1 VLEPT
6 RNAWLPLAAWSRRR
20 GATVVLVPA
29 EQSADLRASYAN
41 HPKTDRLDAELLAR
55 LPLLHP
61 DGLHQRPPTGPVIR
75 SGGPWSSDLG
85 WCVGAV
91 PACSAWTPCW
101 RSSARTGWPPWAR
114 TCPDGLQVPGRLG
127 QPHQAQAVGRARLA
141 RWFPRQTPKAWA
153 NDEPTPSSPPP
164 RPPWPCGTRWP
175 GRPGPG
181 RRHRRASPT
190 RSAARPT
197 TATPAC
203 ARRCSWPPT
212 TPQDRPTL
220 AARDQRLRCQT
231 GRHHTPGR
239 WAPSPPCCAPGS
251 SPACATTP
259 PTRSAM
265 STAARSPRP
274 GPSDRRHA
282 LPDPTP
288 SRAARRTISNLPSRQ
303 HGWDERIDQEV
314 AKRSTMPPIPPP
326 ASTQPATLTTNR
338 NSTAGR
344 SGPRP

>member
-1 VLEPT
+1 MLEPT

-114 TCPDGLQVPGRLG
+114 TCPKRPSSSWPAGSTPIRPRRL
-127 QPHQAQAVGRARLA
+127 GRARLA

-181 RRHRRASPT
+181 RRHHRASPT

-212 TPQDRPTL
+212 TPARPTHPGRPLPAAQVPDRPPPHPWALGTIATVL
-220 AARDQRLRCQT
+220 CTRIVACLRNNTPYQIRDVDGSPITPAQSRAIVAERYQIPPQVVPPAERSATSPATNTDGTSASTKKSPSAPRCRPSHRQ
-231 GRHHTPGR
+231 PQ
-239 WAPSPPCCAPGS
+239 PSPPP
-251 SPACATTP
+251 
-259 PTRSAM
+259 
-265 STAARSPRP
+265 
-274 GPSDRRHA
+274 
-282 LPDPTP
+282 
-288 SRAARRTISNLPSRQ
+288 
-303 HGWDERIDQEV
+303 
-314 AKRSTMPPIPPP
+314 
-326 ASTQPATLTTNR
+326 
-338 NSTAGR
+338 
-344 SGPRP
+344 